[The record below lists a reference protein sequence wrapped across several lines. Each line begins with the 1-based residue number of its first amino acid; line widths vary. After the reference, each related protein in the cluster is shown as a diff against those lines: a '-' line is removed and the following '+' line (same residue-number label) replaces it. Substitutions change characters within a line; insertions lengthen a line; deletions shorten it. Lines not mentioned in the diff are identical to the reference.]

1 MVSRIEVIPSE
12 VRGYGNIVGAKSV
25 EDFVPVGSELSFSE
39 NVYSLTALEGL
50 RITLTASQSSISYG
64 SSVSLSATVVE
75 DDEPVTGVSVTFYDG
90 STSLGTATTNSNGV
104 ATYTTSSLTVGSH
117 SCTAVYDEKTSN
129 SVSVTVNKLA
139 STISLTVPAS
149 GTVGT
154 AYTVTGTLV
163 PSSGSVKLY
172 ENGSLKDTLTV
183 SSGSF
188 SKSITQSNEGTY
200 SYYAVFEGS
209 STYEGSTSSIQSIT
223 VEAIP
228 VPSYNG
234 VSLSSNKSILSKYN
248 SESATLTAQL
258 LDGSSSASVSG
269 VTVEFFKG
277 STSLG
282 TATTNS
288 SGVATKS
295 YSSTGAGDVSL
306 TASAGT
312 FVSETYVI
320 EDCYF
325 YDDCSTNKL
334 SKYTTNLQSTST
346 ATYTADGLLITGVGS
361 HNYNQLQAPVTGVNG
376 DVEFTVDVKGDWSN
390 SHNHGIW
397 IADRLITSSDNYNS
411 INGYGL
417 EIYGSNKGVIKYT
430 NGSTSNISRTS
441 PVLNNRTWYT
451 FKFSLKNGTLTSTIL
466 DGSSSVFSNSTS
478 YPYSFG
484 ILFLMTIWS
493 DMKGYF
499 KNIKVKAL

>member
-12 VRGYGNIVGAKSV
+12 VRGYGNIVEAKSLS
-25 EDFVPVGSELSFSE
+25 DFVPVESDLVYSE

-75 DDEPVTGVSVTFYDG
+75 DDSPVSGVSVTFYDG
-90 STSLGTATTNSNGV
+90 STSLGSATTNSNGV

-129 SVSVTVNKLA
+129 SVSVTVNKLS

-163 PSSGSVKLY
+163 PTSGSVKLY

-188 SKSITQSNEGTY
+188 SKAVTQDTEGTY

-258 LDGSSSASVSG
+258 LDGSSPASVSG
-269 VTVEFFKG
+269 VTVEFFNG

-288 SGVATKS
+288 NGVATKS
-295 YSSTGAGDVSL
+295 YTSAGIGDMTLTAEVDSYSSEEVSLVDADYYNATGVSFTSTSSTDRKEASGLEAYTYSVPTKFEVSYDYTITSGQNL
-306 TASAGT
+306 RWYFSSANGSNNQYALGFQKAQNNNQGVFTVRATSSSNSNGGT
-312 FVSETYVI
+312 IAVNQTVKIRIVRNSSTVQ
-320 EDCYF
+320 F
-325 YDDCSTNKL
+325 YLDN
-334 SKYTTNLQSTST
+334 N
-346 ATYTADGLLITGVGS
+346 LITTKTVTWIDSHSPYTFTWSIWGVGV
-361 HNYNQLQAPVTGVNG
+361 AK
-376 DVEFTVDVKGDWSN
+376 VENILVKP
-390 SHNHGIW
+390 IQ
-397 IADRLITSSDNYNS
+397 
-411 INGYGL
+411 
-417 EIYGSNKGVIKYT
+417 
-430 NGSTSNISRTS
+430 
-441 PVLNNRTWYT
+441 
-451 FKFSLKNGTLTSTIL
+451 
-466 DGSSSVFSNSTS
+466 
-478 YPYSFG
+478 
-484 ILFLMTIWS
+484 
-493 DMKGYF
+493 
-499 KNIKVKAL
+499 

>member
-12 VRGYGNIVGAKSV
+12 VRGYGNIVEAKSV
-25 EDFVPVGSELSFSE
+25 EDFVPVESDLVYSE

-75 DDEPVTGVSVTFYDG
+75 DDTPVTGVSVTFYDG
-90 STSLGTATTNSNGV
+90 STSLGSATTNSNGV

-163 PSSGSVKLY
+163 PSTGSVKLY

-188 SKSITQSNEGTY
+188 SKSVTQNSEGTY

-258 LDGSSSASVSG
+258 LDGSTPASVSG
-269 VTVEFFKG
+269 VTVEFFNG

-295 YSSTGAGDVSL
+295 YTSAGIGDMTLTAEVDSYSSEEVSLVDADYYNPTGVSFTSSSSTDRK
-306 TASAGT
+306 
-312 FVSETYVI
+312 E
-320 EDCYF
+320 
-325 YDDCSTNKL
+325 
-334 SKYTTNLQSTST
+334 QSGI
-346 ATYTADGLLITGVGS
+346 TYTYSTPSKFEVSYDYTITSGQNLRWYFITNPTSSSNQYGIGFQKFANQNNGVVTVRTTSSSNVDKVGSISIGQTVNIRIIRDNSTFQVYVGETLATTKTITWWDSHKPYGFAWGIWGVGAAKIE
-361 HNYNQLQAPVTGVNG
+361 NII
-376 DVEFTVDVKGDWSN
+376 VKP
-390 SHNHGIW
+390 
-397 IADRLITSSDNYNS
+397 L
-411 INGYGL
+411 
-417 EIYGSNKGVIKYT
+417 
-430 NGSTSNISRTS
+430 
-441 PVLNNRTWYT
+441 
-451 FKFSLKNGTLTSTIL
+451 
-466 DGSSSVFSNSTS
+466 
-478 YPYSFG
+478 
-484 ILFLMTIWS
+484 
-493 DMKGYF
+493 
-499 KNIKVKAL
+499 

>member
-12 VRGYGNIVGAKSV
+12 VRGYGNIVEAKSV
-25 EDFVPVGSELSFSE
+25 EDFVPVESDLVYSE

-64 SSVSLSATVVE
+64 SSVSLSATVV
-75 DDEPVTGVSVTFYDG
+75 DDDSPVSGVSVSFYDG
-90 STSLGTATTNSNGV
+90 STSLGSATTNSYGV
-104 ATYTTSSLTVGSH
+104 ATYTTSSLTVGTH

-139 STISLTVPAS
+139 STITLSVPAS

-154 AYTVTGTLV
+154 SYTISGTLV
-163 PSSGSVKLY
+163 PTSGSVKLY

-188 SKSITQSNEGTY
+188 SKSVTQNAEGTY
-200 SYYAVFEGS
+200 SYYVVFEGS
-209 STYEGSTSSIQSIT
+209 STYDSVTSSTSSIV
-223 VEAIP
+223 VEDIP
-228 VPSYNG
+228 VPSYDG
-234 VSLSSNKSILSKYN
+234 VSLTSNKSILSYAD

-320 EDCYF
+320 EDCIYYDSQTTDKNRYTTTTGTASVTYSSNGLTVKGTVNSETRVENTALTLPSEYVASIQITGKAGSGSGTQYYGGFAFDDLLLDFKGTTKGITF
-325 YDDCSTNKL
+325 YTLSTLTGLQEITYTLQNNDIVTIERENGTMKVYL
-334 SKYTTNLQSTST
+334 NDVLKYTYAVSSTGKFVHR
-346 ATYTADGLLITGVGS
+346 TY
-361 HNYNQLQAPVTGVNG
+361 
-376 DVEFTVDVKGDWSN
+376 
-390 SHNHGIW
+390 
-397 IADRLITSSDNYNS
+397 
-411 INGYGL
+411 
-417 EIYGSNKGVIKYT
+417 
-430 NGSTSNISRTS
+430 
-441 PVLNNRTWYT
+441 NNRSITC
-451 FKFSLKNGTLTSTIL
+451 KDL
-466 DGSSSVFSNSTS
+466 
-478 YPYSFG
+478 
-484 ILFLMTIWS
+484 
-493 DMKGYF
+493 
-499 KNIKVKAL
+499 KVKPL